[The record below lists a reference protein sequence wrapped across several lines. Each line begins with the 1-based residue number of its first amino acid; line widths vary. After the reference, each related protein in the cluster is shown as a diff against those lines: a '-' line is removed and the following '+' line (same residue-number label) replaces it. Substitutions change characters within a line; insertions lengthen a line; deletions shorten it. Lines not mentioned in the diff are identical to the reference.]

1 MFELDSDVVD
11 EFVDVIDEGFVR
23 GGVVGDGYVPVDEG
37 GPCFV
42 GAVGGAAVGVGAMEL
57 FGNSLIKG
65 AVEGQKDLEG
75 LELLESQLAVLKK
88 DNEAEYN
95 RFIKYLGDLKCACDV
110 WPDASK
116 KPAACTEYE
125 YAFVLPGVNNKMC
138 AN

>member
-23 GGVVGDGYVPVDEG
+23 GGVVGDGHVAVDEG

-75 LELLESQLAVLKK
+75 LELLESQLAVLRK
-88 DNEAEYN
+88 DNETEYN

-138 AN
+138 AK